1 LLYNILMKNLQEI
14 EQKISENKD
23 KIFKD
28 FEVEEI
34 GVFGSY
40 VRGEATEDS
49 DIDILISLK
58 KNHRVGMLKF
68 MSLNYFLEDLLN
80 IKVDLVLKDGIKR
93 ALKPYILNEVKY
105 L

>member
-1 LLYNILMKNLQEI
+1 MLYNILMKNLQEI

-58 KNHRVGMLKF
+58 
-68 MSLNYFLEDLLN
+68 
-80 IKVDLVLKDGIKR
+80 
-93 ALKPYILNEVKY
+93 
-105 L
+105 

>member
-1 LLYNILMKNLQEI
+1 MLYNILMKNLQEI

>member
-1 LLYNILMKNLQEI
+1 MKNLQEI